1 MQTIPIPAPRM
12 DGRTSSVT
20 SMGPGMLLIE
30 TLVII
35 LSCASDMEEA
45 YTKSLTTSAKWQR
58 H

>member
-1 MQTIPIPAPRM
+1 M